1 VEITYLKKV
10 NILIDWIKNWVVNIC
25 AAVIFITAV
34 ELIIPENKMDK
45 YVKFVMGLILIAVI
59 MNPIVKVLSGKGGGM
74 SNYINKATNYVN
86 STSLNSGIEE
96 QKVSDREDTINV
108 FKTNLENTCTKM
120 LREKFPENNYEV
132 IADVTYNSEDQEP
145 SIDDLKID
153 VKSNGIQKIQKVSID
168 TTDTENHSND
178 KTAVDIK
185 NYLNDEL
192 KINKDSIL
200 VKDDSN

>member
-1 VEITYLKKV
+1 MEITYLKKV

>member
-132 IADVTYNSEDQEP
+132 IADVTYSSEDQEP

-168 TTDTENHSND
+168 TTDTEKHTND

-192 KINKDSIL
+192 KINKDSIF

>member
-86 STSLNSGIEE
+86 STTLNSSIEE

-132 IADVTYNSEDQEP
+132 IADVTYNSQDQEP

>member
-132 IADVTYNSEDQEP
+132 VADVTYNSQDQEP

-153 VKSNGIQKIQKVSID
+153 VKSNGVQKIQKVSID
-168 TTDTENHSND
+168 TTDTANHSND